1 MPNCS
6 GIHLKF
12 SSSFQNH
19 SHTWSVNARLG
30 GDGKETQICGV
41 CGLWWGRQVLDL
53 VKTTRETRNNIRT
66 SHSKTINIFMY
77 KTWTP
82 LFKYYLPYSEQVI
95 WDGISR
101 AIAWDNSQ
109 ATWVQTNSF
118 VLGYSAK
125 ATGRVC

>member
-1 MPNCS
+1 MTNCS

-12 SSSFQNH
+12 SSSFQNY

-53 VKTTRETRNNIRT
+53 VKTTTETRNNIRT

-82 LFKYYLPYSEQVI
+82 LLKYYFPHSEQAV
-95 WDGISR
+95 WDGISG
-101 AIAWDNSQ
+101 AIARDNSQ
-109 ATWVQTNSF
+109 AAWVQTNSF

-125 ATGRVC
+125 ATSRVC